1 MSSSQSNASA
11 RRRRAQPAVPPSKN
25 SIAGRV
31 PPNEPQ
37 FKPDDTNQN
46 NQTQNKP
53 LYESPAQMLIAHEG
67 RINKIEEL
75 VNNLPSSDNSDTEEN
90 NKYVSRISELEER
103 ISQLEHQYK
112 MLQIFSV
119 ETNVAL
125 MKILD
130 LSKTAS
136 NFLNNDIKQ
145 ELMASKE
152 IEQTQVAET
161 QEETQEETSTTS
173 DKVTFP
179 EK

>member
-37 FKPDDTNQN
+37 FKPDDNNQN
-46 NQTQNKP
+46 EQSQKQP

-90 NKYVSRISELEER
+90 NKYVSRISELEES
-103 ISQLEHQYK
+103 ISQLEHHYK
-112 MLQIFSV
+112 MLQIFAV

-136 NFLNNDIKQ
+136 NYLNNDIKQ
-145 ELMASKE
+145 ELMA
-152 IEQTQVAET
+152 
-161 QEETQEETSTTS
+161 
-173 DKVTFP
+173 
-179 EK
+179 